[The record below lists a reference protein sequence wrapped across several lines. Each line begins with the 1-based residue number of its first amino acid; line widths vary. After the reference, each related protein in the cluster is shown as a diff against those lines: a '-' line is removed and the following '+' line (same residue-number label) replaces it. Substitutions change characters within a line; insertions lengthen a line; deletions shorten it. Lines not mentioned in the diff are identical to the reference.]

1 MKNMK
6 SMKEIYNRLKRDFK
20 KLEINF
26 DEKREVIEINNCGYE
41 ISASSSMVELS
52 RGLRYINHRSPKN
65 YNEIYKYTKKY
76 ITDPEGYFS
85 KLRKQRIVALAVA
98 IIFTI
103 LIGLLLD
110 II

>member
-1 MKNMK
+1 MKNMID
-6 SMKEIYNRLKRDFK
+6 IYNKLKKEFK
-20 KLEINF
+20 KLEINYN
-26 DEKREVIEINNCGYE
+26 EKTEIIEIKNCGYE
-41 ISASSSMVELS
+41 ITASSSMVELS
-52 RGLRYINHRSPKN
+52 KGFKYINHRSPKN
-65 YNEIYKYTKKY
+65 YNEIYKYAKKY

-85 KLRKQRIVALAVA
+85 KIRKQRIVALVVA